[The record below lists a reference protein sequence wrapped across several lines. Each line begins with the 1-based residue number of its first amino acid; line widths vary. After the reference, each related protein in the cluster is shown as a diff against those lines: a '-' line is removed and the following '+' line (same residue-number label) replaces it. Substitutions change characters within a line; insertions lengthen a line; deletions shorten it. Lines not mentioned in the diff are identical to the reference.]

1 MALVSLK
8 AKISQVDS
16 SACISVLSFNTTS
29 LLAGNPKSANYKEE
43 ADDIAKVAYIKEA
56 VMPGSAALFEANKLV
71 AADLAETLE
80 WFEGKSTSE
89 IMNYRENAIRAIEEL
104 ATTLKKEGKV
114 KKWLDEARDDK
125 VRRISENIN
134 GPLLEILA
142 TKIQYHDQRAIEL
155 FREGAPIVGILP
167 RTGLGKP
174 VSPVVETTLAQLNRQ
189 REAKNKHLINSLSE
203 DSNAQALLEACKE
216 DEKKGRMLPVQLAR
230 NCDITNT
237 VLSPRFAVHQGV

>member
-1 MALVSLK
+1 MALVSRK
-8 AKISQVDS
+8 AKLSQVDS
-16 SACISVLSFNTTS
+16 SAFISVLSCNTTCF
-29 LLAGNPKSANYKEE
+29 LAGDPKSASYKEE
-43 ADDIAKVAYIKEA
+43 ADDAAKVAYINEA
-56 VMPGSAALFEANKLV
+56 VMPGIAALFEANKFV
-71 AADLAETLE
+71 AADLVETLD
-80 WFEGKSTSE
+80 WFEGKSTAE

-174 VSPVVETTLAQLNRQ
+174 VAPVVETTLAQLNRQ